1 MNPQDIFETGLMYHH
16 YANTAYPLTPGSFR
30 EYRIGEPDQIAE
42 VLRKEWAKAKE
53 ACLYVHIPFCSIRCK
68 FCEYTV
74 LPEWSEALEAEYV
87 DLLLREIAL
96 CAPLLKGKEIVGFDM
111 GGGTPTKIS
120 VDNVRRI
127 TTALTDSFTF
137 REGVVFS
144 IETTPVIAAKEPEK
158 LECLFELGYRR
169 MSMGIQTVSE
179 KLLNELGREGATSV
193 YERAVQNVRSAGC
206 TRLNLDLMYG
216 FLHQAND
223 EFEVTLR
230 YAISLQPEYITLYR
244 NRYKGTKIEKEA
256 PGVSLYKIIS
266 QYRLAYRVLTENGYA
281 ANPGKNTFSRRAD
294 DYGTSDYLTRR
305 VIEGTPYLGMGVG
318 AQSFGVDYLA
328 YNEGAASKRLERYS
342 EKILRGDFPIQDLYS
357 LPASESVAKMVSV
370 AFYFGFIDREAFQRR
385 FNLAFDSTFKEEIT
399 YVLEKGLMEWQ
410 GPRLCLTSR
419 GADYI
424 NGIIP
429 LFFSDR
435 SKAELKALA
444 AGLENDPAGEREYL
458 GAYHLEDYPRP
469 SVATDIVVL
478 RRCLGEAAHESRFSV
493 LLIRRGE
500 HPFMSKWALPGGFV
514 RPNESIEQTAVR
526 ELQEETGLTGLN
538 LKQVGVFSKPGRD
551 PRGWIISCVFAGE
564 LTDENMAPVYGDD
577 AIDARWFEVRCDQ
590 TLKTLTLTRDDQSLA
605 VDDLAFDHAEILYAA
620 LQPNGK

>member
-1 MNPQDIFETGLMYHH
+1 MTPQEIFDTGLMYHH

-30 EYRIGEPDQIAE
+30 EYRIGEPGRIAD
-42 VLRKEWAKAKE
+42 VLRDEWAKADE
-53 ACLYVHIPFCSIRCK
+53 VCLYAHIPFCSVRCK

-74 LPEWSEALEAEYV
+74 LPEWSEAAEAEYV
-87 DLLLREIAL
+87 DLLLREIEL
-96 CAPLLKGKEIVGFDM
+96 YAPLLKGKAVVGFDL
-111 GGGTPTKIS
+111 GGGTPTKIL
-120 VDNVRRI
+120 VENVRRI
-127 TTALTDSFTF
+127 TAALTGSFAF

-158 LECLFELGYRR
+158 LKSLFDMGYRR

-179 KLLNELGREGATSV
+179 KLLNELGREGATLI
-193 YERAVQNVRSAGC
+193 YEQAVKNVRAAGC
-206 TRLNLDLMYG
+206 ERLNLDLMYG
-216 FLHQAND
+216 FLHQANE
-223 EFEVTLR
+223 EFESTLR

-266 QYRLAYRVLTENGYA
+266 QYRLAYRVLTECGYA
-281 ANPGKNTFSRRAD
+281 ANPGKNTFSKVPG

-305 VIEGTPYLGMGVG
+305 VIEGTPYLGMGLG

-328 YNEGAASKRLERYS
+328 YNEGAASKRLERYR
-342 EKILRGDFPIQDLYS
+342 EKILRGEFPIQDLYS
-357 LPASESVAKMVSV
+357 LPTSESVAKMASV

-385 FNLAFDSTFKEEIT
+385 FKLDFDATFKHEIA

-410 GPRLCLTSR
+410 GSRLCLTSR

-429 LFFSDR
+429 LFFSER

-444 AGLENDPAGEREYL
+444 AAAVSGEESERVYL
-458 GAYHLEDYPRP
+458 SAYSLDDYPRP

-478 RRCLGEAAHESRFSV
+478 RRQPGADERGAVPSV

-500 HPFMSKWALPGGFV
+500 HPFMGKWALPGGFV
-514 RPNESIEQTAVR
+514 RPKESVEQAAAR
-526 ELQEETGLTGLN
+526 ELQEETGLTGVS
-538 LKQVGVFSKPGRD
+538 LKPVGVFSKPGRD
-551 PRGWIISCVFAGE
+551 PRGWIISCAFSGE
-564 LTDENMAPVYGDD
+564 LAVENAAPVYGDD
-577 AIDARWFEVRCDQ
+577 AIDARWFEVGSGPTAQDL
-590 TLKTLTLTRDDQSLA
+590 TLKHGELTLTA
-605 VDDLAFDHAEILYAA
+605 GDLAFDHAEILREA
-620 LQPNGK
+620 LQ